1 MNFPRVPFTTPYF
14 DPTGLGF
21 KPPRTDQLNWRAFT
35 IVTICFDPTERE
47 AVFVNADGYAV
58 PLEPHPYEV
67 NRLLAQAISREY
79 GKVCGSGQFAMKP
92 ARLGPQQSQG
102 LLKRWVV
109 YHLEQPAHYA
119 NEPRAWTDYVQREL
133 AEERRIHE
141 QYAADLPSRVA
152 LPSQAKTLEQQ
163 QAGQLAALDSIEDRR
178 LELMAYY
185 RQRKAEN
192 DAVNAWL
199 RGDVPA
205 APLLQSLAS

>member
-21 KPPRTDQLNWRAFT
+21 KPPRPDQLNWRAFT

-67 NRLLAQAISREY
+67 NRLLRHAVNREY

-92 ARLGPQQSQG
+92 ARVTALISSGQ
-102 LLKRWVV
+102 LKRWVV

-119 NEPRAWTDYVQREL
+119 NESTAWAAYVESDLIEECRAIEATTEAMASVELPWTEKPAPDCL
-133 AEERRIHE
+133 KAIEERR
-141 QYAADLPSRVA
+141 
-152 LPSQAKTLEQQ
+152 T
-163 QAGQLAALDSIEDRR
+163 
-178 LELMAYY
+178 ELMAWY
-185 RQRKAEN
+185 RERKAEN

-199 RGDVPA
+199 RGDVPT
-205 APLLQSLAS
+205 APLLQALAG